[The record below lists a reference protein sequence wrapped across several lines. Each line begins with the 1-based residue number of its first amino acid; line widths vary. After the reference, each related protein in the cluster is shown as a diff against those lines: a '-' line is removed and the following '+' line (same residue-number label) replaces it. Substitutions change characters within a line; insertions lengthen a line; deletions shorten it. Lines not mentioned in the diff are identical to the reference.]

1 MKEVEVCLNDKDWI
15 PVNRNC
21 VDYIYTDTFLRLIT
35 IVDEMAELTMHS
47 DLKTAEAKE
56 ENQQK
61 DEVVSILQSIAQLG
75 RSAGIH
81 IMIATQK
88 PNASVINTILRS
100 NPLSLDTLVE
110 IKSFGKIKQIPLEK
124 VKKGTLIR
132 GTDYK
137 FHKVLDVTEVK
148 MPLRMFKLHFT
159 EGYIKCS
166 DTHQWTYYMNGN
178 DYLTDT
184 LDLFE
189 NQEWFIKNSVS
200 FGKKDGA
207 KLINV
212 EEIVPE
218 LCKCIVTN
226 TDNGLFAVF
235 GKDEDSVFEVK

>member
-1 MKEVEVCLNDKDWI
+1 MREVEVCLNGNDWI

-21 VDYIYTDTFLRLIT
+21 VDYIYTDTFVRLIT

-61 DEVVSILQSIAQLG
+61 DEVVSILQSIVQLG

-81 IMIATQK
+81 IIIATQK

-110 IKSFGKIKQIPLEK
+110 TRSFGKVKRKRLENIQ
-124 VKKGTLIR
+124 KGNLIR
-132 GTDYK
+132 GTDNK
-137 FHKVLDVTEVK
+137 FHKVLDVTEIKV
-148 MPLRMFKLHFT
+148 PLRMFKLYFT
-159 EGYIKCS
+159 EGSIKCS

-178 DYLTDT
+178 EYITDT

-189 NQEWFIKNSVS
+189 NIRWFIDNNVS
-200 FGKKDGA
+200 FGKEDGP
-207 KLINV
+207 KLLKV
-212 EEIVPE
+212 EEIEPE
-218 LCKCIVTN
+218 PCKCIVTN

-235 GKDEDSVFEVK
+235 GEE